1 MSTHRS
7 AAGMRLGGDEE
18 QTGRATGEHAGEDG
32 GGTRTGSSADAPLR
46 ESERGVER
54 DYTAQAQTS
63 ICRSCSYMMCA
74 AYIQIHAQTSALRV
88 LRTPSCLDTVLLLYS
103 ALTTMLMLHMV
114 VGAFGLMV
122 TTHDDT
128 RR

>member
-1 MSTHRS
+1 MQARMVEGRGPARARTRLCARASEAWS
-7 AAGMRLGGDEE
+7 AIIQRKPKPLFAGR
-18 QTGRATGEHAGEDG
+18 
-32 GGTRTGSSADAPLR
+32 
-46 ESERGVER
+46 
-54 DYTAQAQTS
+54 
-63 ICRSCSYMMCA
+63 SYMMCA

-114 VGAFGLMV
+114 VGAFGLVV